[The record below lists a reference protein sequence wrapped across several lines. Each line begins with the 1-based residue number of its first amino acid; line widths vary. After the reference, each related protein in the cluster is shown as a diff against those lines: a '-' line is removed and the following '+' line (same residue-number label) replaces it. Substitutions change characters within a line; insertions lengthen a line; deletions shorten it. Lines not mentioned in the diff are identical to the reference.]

1 MEKTLTVELPEATVD
16 AYLRLVAWWC
26 DFRIVVTETA
36 VFRDVAEAR
45 GIEVSTSDAELLF
58 LGLVSSVATASAAA
72 AVEGRA
78 TATPSLTLS
87 LHIWHVGARTA
98 EASLEATR
106 EMVSAGR
113 VPPLDPDAE
122 EIRHGIYQRIADA
135 LGYDTAE
142 APPG

>member
-58 LGLVSSVATASAAA
+58 LGLVSSATSACAA
-72 AVEGRA
+72 AVVEGRDS
-78 TATPSLTLS
+78 ATPSLSLP

-98 EASLEATR
+98 EASLEATK
-106 EMVSAGR
+106 EMVAAGR
-113 VPPLDPDAE
+113 VRALDPDVWELRHALYATIAE
-122 EIRHGIYQRIADA
+122 AV
-135 LGYDTAE
+135 GYETTE
-142 APPG
+142 APPS